1 MSRALQLLHSLYFF
15 VLFTVHVFALAPAF
29 RLADWRKILIH
40 ICSFPSLDYFC
51 ICLCH
56 TATFCLSPT
65 PNNCFLLLSTS
76 NNNRLLTFH
85 NTFSLMSNSSFSLTT
100 LLTNYVSRN
109 QFVNYCVYVFFN
121 NLYHPFHL
129 LFQQLF
135 TFLQSIPPTNHF
147 VPRFNHF
154 HQPFLFFPCNRCQ
167 QATIQLIFS
176 ATSL

>member
-1 MSRALQLLHSLYFF
+1 MAKLGYYFVLRHTTTFHIQQQTTAFCFCQHPTTIVCLSFQQLFACVNINQQPLVSIQHQLLLMS
-15 VLFTVHVFALAPAF
+15 
-29 RLADWRKILIH
+29 
-40 ICSFPSLDYFC
+40 
-51 ICLCH
+51 
-56 TATFCLSPT
+56 
-65 PNNCFLLLSTS
+65 S
-76 NNNRLLTFH
+76 NNFL
-85 NTFSLMSNSSFSLTT
+85 LTT

-129 LFQQLF
+129 LFQQPF

-176 ATSL
+176 ATSLSTKPFHFNSAISFSCFP